1 MVNRV
6 RGKDSVSNFDVL
18 VDSDVFVGW
27 LLPDDALNPT
37 VTSLLYKMRD
47 QHKQL
52 VMTNWV
58 MAETAT
64 VLSHKDTH
72 QTALNFLTMI
82 NEGNIP
88 ILPITPEI
96 ESEIYR
102 LFREQTTKNI
112 NMTDCSNVAIAHH
125 YHIPQLLTFDHFYTR
140 YGYEVQ
146 RVEKGNESA
155 LQQASESDDE

>member
-1 MVNRV
+1 MCWWIAMC
-6 RGKDSVSNFDVL
+6 L
-18 VDSDVFVGW
+18 WVGCY
-27 LLPDDALNPT
+27 LTDDTLNPT
-37 VTSLLYKMRD
+37 VTNLLYKMRD
-47 QHKQL
+47 QHKRL

-64 VLSHKDTH
+64 VLSRKDTH

-82 NEGNIP
+82 DEGDIP

-96 ESEIYR
+96 ELETYR

-112 NMTDCSNVAIAHH
+112 SMTDCSNIAIAQH

-140 YGYEVQ
+140 YGYDVQ
-146 RVEKGNESA
+146 HVEKDTEDRAGQPPERR
-155 LQQASESDDE
+155 DE